1 MLPTGEQIAIA
12 HGNQRAVI
20 TEVGASL
27 RNFVAGGINVI
38 EGYAAEDLADG
49 ARGQIMFPWPNRLS
63 SDEWTFSNRVGTP
76 QVDDVLNRTLNHGL
90 VRYQPFT
97 IEALNQNRCSL
108 SLILHPSPTYPFAS
122 QIKVDYHLGTLG
134 LTCTTTVTNID
145 SVPLPFGAGS
155 HPHLAVTTPSIEGA
169 VVHIPAKSAV
179 DTNDRLLPT
188 GTISPVV
195 GTSLDFLTPKSV
207 SGITLDTTYTDFLR
221 DDFGMATF
229 TVTDAEGRSV
239 EIAMDRNFPYA
250 CVYTGDT
257 REPGRRRTSIA
268 IEPMTCAADAFHTGK
283 DIIVLEPGQ
292 HWTGSWRM
300 RRL

>member
-49 ARGQIMFPWPNRLS
+49 ARGQVMFPWPNRLS
-63 SDEWTFSNRVGTP
+63 SDDWTFSNRVGTP
-76 QVDDVLNRTLNHGL
+76 QVDNVTNRTLNHGL
-90 VRYQPFT
+90 VRERPFR
-97 IEALNQNRCSL
+97 IDAVNQNRCSL
-108 SLILHPSPTYPFAS
+108 SLVLHPSRTYPFAS
-122 QIKVDYHLGTLG
+122 ELKVDYHLGTLG
-134 LTCTTTVTNID
+134 LTCTMTVTNID

-155 HPHLAVTTPSIEGA
+155 HPYLAVTTPSIEGTML
-169 VVHIPAKSAV
+169 HIPAKATV
-179 DTNDRLLPT
+179 DVNERLLPT
-188 GTISPVV
+188 GTTSPVI
-195 GTSLDFLTPKSV
+195 GTSADFLTPKSV
-207 SGITLDTTYTDFLR
+207 TGVALNTTYTDLLR
-221 DDFGMATF
+221 DDHGMATF
-229 TVTDAEGRSV
+229 TVTDAEGRIV

-250 CVYTGDT
+250 CVYTGESL
-257 REPGRRRTSIA
+257 EPGRRRSAIA

-292 HWTGSWRM
+292 HWAGSWRL